1 MNTDEKR
8 FFQKAHTEYQTV
20 AWLPTEEERQKSGKI
35 RVYPSLP
42 LNRSGLEPR
51 HALSSS
57 FSRLTRAKR
66 RILTNNFFV
75 KTALPAT
82 R

>member
-35 RVYPSLP
+35 RAFPCSSVVAIESFRLRIAARVAEFILPS
-42 LNRSGLEPR
+42 N
-51 HALSSS
+51 
-57 FSRLTRAKR
+57 SRQAE
-66 RILTNNFFV
+66 NFNKQFFC
-75 KTALPAT
+75 
-82 R
+82 